1 MKAQRW
7 SISIALLF
15 LHPQYTRWG
24 WVLNATPLRVPTAQE
39 IPRAPGSVWTSVGNL
54 APPGLDP
61 IDQLVA
67 SRYTDWAI
75 PALIEY
81 NLMNESSLLSFK
93 AMKLNL
99 RVRPTPQNLYKTFF
113 HNYNYRWTQYCFTL
127 AANFLTIISGRTH
140 RPANSTLRYVI
151 CATQSLL
158 CACTRVT
165 AMSEARLNLWC
176 GISQRLHF
184 LHMSFRNPI
193 PCVERELLFE
203 THTLTLFEG
212 KEQVSGR

>member
-1 MKAQRW
+1 M
-7 SISIALLF
+7 
-15 LHPQYTRWG
+15 
-24 WVLNATPLRVPTAQE
+24 LNATPLRERAPVPTAQE
-39 IPRAPGSVWTSVGNL
+39 IPRAPGSVWTAVGNL

-61 IDQLVA
+61 IDQLVE

-75 PALIEY
+75 PALIQY
-81 NLMNESSLLSFK
+81 NLMNESSIFSFK
-93 AMKLNL
+93 ALKLNLL

-113 HNYNYRWTQYCFTL
+113 HNYNYCWTQYCFTL
-127 AANFLTIISGRTH
+127 AANFLTVISGRTH
-140 RPANSTLRYVI
+140 RPANWTLRYVMCAAL

-165 AMSEARLNLWC
+165 ATSEARLNLWC

-212 KEQVSGR
+212 KEKASGR